1 MLRLVPG
8 FKVPAAVQQIW
19 PFRAGV
25 VAFFAFL
32 GLFFLVVQLFV
43 GFSPGSGTRPLH
55 TTMFVWLALLV
66 QIVALAGSLLDFWL
80 EVRGP
85 SKPMPR
91 IDMHW

>member
-1 MLRLVPG
+1 
-8 FKVPAAVQQIW
+8 
-19 PFRAGV
+19 
-25 VAFFAFL
+25 
-32 GLFFLVVQLFV
+32 
-43 GFSPGSGTRPLH
+43 
-55 TTMFVWLALLV
+55 MFVWLALLV